1 MAKIEPLSTEQL
13 MKFLVD
19 ISVQLDRKLGLDSG
33 DRDMLSYVFV
43 SIDEMNYI
51 LEDEESVILYNSVT
65 FKVVTNPNLDATI
78 IYNKSYKSY

>member
-1 MAKIEPLSTEQL
+1 MTKIEPLSTEQL

-43 SIDEMNYI
+43 SIEDLHYI
-51 LEDEESVILYNSVT
+51 LEDDESVVIHNSDIFT
-65 FKVVTNPNLDATI
+65 AVTNPNLDATI
-78 IYNKSYKSY
+78 IHNKSYKSS